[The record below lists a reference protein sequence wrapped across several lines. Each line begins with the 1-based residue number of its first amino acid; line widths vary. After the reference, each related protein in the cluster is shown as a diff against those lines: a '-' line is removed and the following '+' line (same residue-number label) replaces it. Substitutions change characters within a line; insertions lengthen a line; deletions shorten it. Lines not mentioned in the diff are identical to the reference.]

1 MTRKKA
7 NLFFGAMLS
16 LFAVT
21 SILIDVRADN
31 SGQTVEAE
39 QTDNALKILSRS
51 TRFVESA
58 QTFRARGNFGADLIL
73 ENGQIVESGL
83 AFTVIF
89 NRPDNLYLELDS
101 WDGDE
106 VTLFIDGE
114 TITVASDYD
123 GRQVYDFTP
132 QTGDV
137 NESLDFVA
145 GVTGGPR
152 ELDNFLSEDFTDS
165 LDNMQS
171 GLALGES
178 TIAGILCDHLAVRSD
193 VKDAQVWVE
202 RGDEPKPW
210 RILITHREEPAQP
223 RFWVQFDEWDFSP
236 EINESTFRYTPG
248 EDAIKVRYL
257 DK

>member
-16 LFAVT
+16 LFSIA
-21 SILIDVRADN
+21 SILVDVRADN
-31 SGQTVEAE
+31 SGQTVKAK

-51 TRFVESA
+51 TRFIESA
-58 QTFRARGNFGADLIL
+58 QTFQARGNFGADLIL

-89 NRPDNLYLELDS
+89 NRPDNLYFKLDS

-106 VTLFIDGE
+106 VTLFIDGD

-123 GRQVYDFTP
+123 GRQVYDSTA

-137 NESLDFVA
+137 NKSLDFVA
-145 GVTGGPR
+145 GITGGPR

-165 LDNMQS
+165 LDNMQF
-171 GLALGES
+171 GLFLGES
-178 TIAGILCDHLAVRSD
+178 TIAGIRCDHLAVRSE
-193 VKDAQVWVE
+193 VKDAQAWVE

-223 RFWVQFDEWDFSP
+223 RFWVQFDEWDFAP

-248 EDAIKVRYL
+248 EDAIRVKYL
-257 DK
+257 SE